1 MQLGTPTFDSSLHV
15 EFVADDALTFAS
27 PLLSRSAAADALS
40 FECAGP
46 RAKLFF
52 DPTVTNVGVVT
63 CGGLCP
69 GINNALRALFL
80 ELHHN
85 YGVREVIGFRY
96 GLEGIASERTIEP
109 LRFTPEV
116 VRHVHR
122 LGGSV
127 LGSSRGRQ
135 DTAAMVDALERRGIS
150 VLFMV
155 GGNGTMRAA
164 RDVVAEI
171 TRRRARIAV
180 VTIPKTIDDDVAFI
194 DKSFGFD
201 TAVEH
206 AREAIDAAHVEALG
220 ARNGIGVV
228 KLMGRDAGFVAAS
241 AALASGE
248 ANFVLLP
255 EASLTL
261 DGDGGL
267 LHRLERRLAHRAH
280 AVIVVAEGCAAQ
292 IAKHVAHDASG
303 NARYGRA
310 TDVGPWLCDAI
321 ERHFARTSTSIAV
334 KYIDPS
340 YTIRAAPANACDAIY
355 CTELARHAAHA
366 AMAGR
371 TDVLVGRCHGVYAHL
386 PLELV
391 VDNVPHVG
399 SEMRTAVEELT
410 GAPS

>member
-1 MQLGTPTFDSSLHV
+1 MQLGTPTFDSPLGV
-15 EFVADDALTFAS
+15 NFVRDDAMTYAS
-27 PLLSRSAAADALS
+27 PLLSRAVADSLA

-52 DPTVTNVGVVT
+52 DPAVTRVGVVT

-69 GINNALRALFL
+69 GTNNVLRALLL

-85 YGVREVIGFRY
+85 YGVREVLGFRY
-96 GLEGIASERTIEP
+96 GLRGIVDAGIEP
-109 LRFTPEV
+109 LRLTPET

-135 DTAAMVDALERRGIS
+135 DTNAIVDELERRGLS
-150 VLFMV
+150 VLFMI

-164 RDVVAEI
+164 RAVVGEI
-171 TRRRARIAV
+171 ARRGLRIAV
-180 VTIPKTIDDDVAFI
+180 VGIPKTIDDDVAFI

-206 AREAIDAAHVEALG
+206 ARAAIDAAHVEALG
-220 ARNGIGVV
+220 ARNGVGVV
-228 KLMGRDAGFVAAS
+228 KVMGRDAGFVAAS

-255 EASLTL
+255 EARLTL
-261 DGDGGL
+261 EGNDGL
-267 LHRLERRLAHRAH
+267 FSRLERRLARRTH

-292 IAKHVAHDASG
+292 TARQIERDASG
-303 NARYGRA
+303 NARYASRA
-310 TDVGPWLCDAI
+310 TDIGPWLCDAI
-321 ERHFARTSTSIAV
+321 ERHFSHTSAPITL

-340 YTIRAAPANACDAIY
+340 YTIRAAPANASDAIY
-355 CTELARHAAHA
+355 STELARHAVHA
-366 AMAGR
+366 AMAGN
-371 TDVLVGRCHGVYAHL
+371 TDVLVGRCHGIYAHV

-399 SEMRTAVEELT
+399 SETRTALEELT